1 MTESSCTDCVPESH
15 DEWMDVAVF
24 ASYEDAAQLLAL
36 LSENSITYNTLVDKH
51 SPGDGLNLDLENR
64 GPEMVHVQV
73 LPQDADRAQRA
84 LAVLAGEVQSAMEEG
99 DYLAGFS
106 DEELF
111 EVLHKFDEWNQI
123 DYVLAARLLTE
134 RGHAL
139 DDNQLKEWRA
149 QRMHVLEQ
157 PEKASAGYLVAA
169 YVLSFLGGI
178 FGLLMG
184 LQLRTHVKRLP
195 DGRKVH
201 GYTES
206 DRKHGLVQIAISLLA
221 IAVVAMLIMQ
231 LRR

>member
-1 MTESSCTDCVPESH
+1 MTDSSCTDCASENH
-15 DEWMDVAVF
+15 DEWMELAVF
-24 ASYEDAAQLLAL
+24 SSYEDAAQLLSL
-36 LSENSITYNTLVDKH
+36 LSENSITYNTLVDEH
-51 SPGDGLNLDLENR
+51 RPGDGLNLDLENR

-149 QRMHVLEQ
+149 QRMQMLEQ
-157 PEKASAGYLVAA
+157 PEKASSGYLMAA
-169 YVLSFLGGI
+169 YAMSFLGGV

-206 DRKHGLVQIAISLLA
+206 DRQHGLVQIAISLLA
-221 IAVVAMLIMQ
+221 IAATAVLIMQ
-231 LRR
+231 MRR